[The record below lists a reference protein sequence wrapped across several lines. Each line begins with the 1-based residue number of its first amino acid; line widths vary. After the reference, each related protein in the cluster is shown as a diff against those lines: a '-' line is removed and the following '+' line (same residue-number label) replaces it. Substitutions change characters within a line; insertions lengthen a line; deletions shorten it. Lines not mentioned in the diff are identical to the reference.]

1 MCTVEVTSSI
11 QKQLLF
17 IWFELYSNPRQIRV
31 RIQLAADTRVLETHF
46 YGYTLIP
53 AVVFPSRMTK
63 HVKVV

>member
-11 QKQLLF
+11 QMQLLF
-17 IWFELYSNPRQIRV
+17 EFNSNPRQIRV